1 VGDHGLTLSEAWE
14 AGAHAYHT
22 VALPGFPNFFMLMGP
37 HSPVGNYSLT
47 AIAES
52 QVEHIMGWIQRW
64 RDGKFSAV
72 APTEQATARFNAHM
86 RASMPGTVWVT
97 GCQSWYL
104 GKDGLPE
111 LWPWTPDRHRAM
123 LRHVDPDDFDV
134 RHDLGDSASPATLLG
149 RTAQS
154 VAELDEIRT

>member
-1 VGDHGLTLSEAWE
+1 MRPLDLVGEDGVTLGEAWE
-14 AGAHAYHT
+14 DGPRAYRT

-52 QVEHIMGWIQRW
+52 QVEHVMSWIDQW
-64 RDGKFSAV
+64 RRGKFSAV
-72 APTEQATARFNAHM
+72 SPTAEATADFNADM

-123 LRHVDPDDFDV
+123 LRNVDPDHFHVRQVADV
-134 RHDLGDSASPATLLG
+134 
-149 RTAQS
+149 TA
-154 VAELDEIRT
+154 R